1 MRISFVVVAS
11 SVLLACSTPPARQ
24 PEPGTPT
31 GGTTAEITAAD
42 MYARIAFLASDEL
55 RGRDTPS
62 PGLDTA
68 AAWIAREFERL
79 GLEPG
84 GENGTFFQRYP
95 FVIRTVNAEQSS
107 WGELRYG
114 QDFYVMPGTPL
125 TIEGEVVFVGGEL
138 SAAAPEAIRG
148 KVPMVFIGGQ
158 QNRDW
163 RTAVSSARNAAQF
176 AQARGLIIVLDPA
189 ISEGNVQQAAQAF
202 RRSTGASPLNSVAYV
217 RYEPARA
224 LLQAAGHDLDALRA
238 GTAVTSVLPA
248 TKVNI
253 AADVVEHRP
262 PNVAG
267 ILRGSDPTLRDTYI
281 VLSAHMDH
289 VGVGRPDASGDSIY
303 NGADDDASGTSAVLE
318 VAEALAA
325 GERPARSVMFLLVSG
340 EEKGLLGSRYF
351 SENPTI
357 PLDRIVANINIDM
370 IARNAPD
377 TVVAIGQ
384 EYSSLGPLMHD
395 IVRRHPELGLTASP
409 DLWPQERFFFRSD
422 HFNFAR
428 KEIPAIF
435 FFSGVH
441 EDYHRPSDEVEKI
454 DADKAARIA
463 RLAYYLTREVANA
476 AQAPQW
482 TEEGLREV
490 RALTR

>member
-1 MRISFVVVAS
+1 MRISLFVVATLVAS
-11 SVLLACSTPPARQ
+11 ACGSQGVPQQSTVAPA
-24 PEPGTPT
+24 PGDPAAT
-31 GGTTAEITAAD
+31 ITATD
-42 MYARIAFLASDEL
+42 IRNRIAFLASDEL

-79 GLEPG
+79 RLEPG

-95 FVIRTVNAEQSS
+95 FTVRTLT
-107 WGELRYG
+107 GEATWAGVRYAT
-114 QDFYVMPGTPL
+114 DFFVWPGTPL
-125 TIEGEVVFVGGEL
+125 DIQGEVALV
-138 SAAAPEAIRG
+138 RG
-148 KVPMVFIGGQ
+148 DINTTPAETMRGRVVAVAVPGRMD
-158 QNRDW
+158 RAW
-163 RTAVSSARNAAQF
+163 RTAVNSARNAAQL
-176 AQARGLIIVLDPA
+176 AGARGLIIVLDTLVT
-189 ISEGNVQQAAQAF
+189 EDDVRQAAANF
-202 RRSTGASPLNSVAYV
+202 TTTRTASPLTSVAFIRPQV
-217 RYEPARA
+217 MFRSSGPIDIRIPA
-224 LLQAAGHDLDALRA
+224 
-238 GTAVTSVLPA
+238 
-248 TKVNI
+248 N
-253 AADVVEHRP
+253 VVDHRP

-267 ILRGSDPTLRDTYI
+267 ILRGSDPALRDTYV

-318 VAEALAA
+318 IAEAMAA
-325 GERPARSVMFLLVSG
+325 LPQRPARSVMFLLVSG
-340 EEKGLLGSRYF
+340 EEKGLLGSRYY
-351 SENPTI
+351 SEHPTV
-357 PLDRIVANINIDM
+357 PAKSIVANINIDM
-370 IARNAPD
+370 IGRNAPD

-395 IVRRHPELGLTASP
+395 VVRTHPELGLTASK

-428 KEIPAIF
+428 LEIPAIF
-435 FFSGVH
+435 FFSGTH

-463 RLAYYLTREVANA
+463 RLAYYLTREIASRAEV
-476 AQAPQW
+476 PQW
-482 TEEGLREV
+482 TPEGLREV

>member
-1 MRISFVVVAS
+1 MSILRFVPV
-11 SVLLACSTPPARQ
+11 VLLLAACSGPVQQATVRPAV
-24 PEPGTPT
+24 TSDAAAT
-31 GGTTAEITAAD
+31 ITAAD
-42 MYARIAFLASDEL
+42 MRTRIGFLASDAL

-68 AAWIAREFERL
+68 AAYIAREFQRL

-95 FVIRTVNAEQSS
+95 YTIRTVNAGASKWSDLQFGKDYFV
-107 WGELRYG
+107 WA
-114 QDFYVMPGTPL
+114 GTPL
-125 TIEGEVVFVGGEL
+125 TIEGDLVFVDGAL
-138 SAAAPEAIRG
+138 ADAPAAAIRG
-148 KVPMVFIGGQ
+148 KVPVVEIVSVLD
-158 QNRDW
+158 RDG
-163 RTAVSSARNAAQF
+163 RAAVNSARNAAMLAGARGVIVVLDRATSESDV
-176 AQARGLIIVLDPA
+176 AQA
-189 ISEGNVQQAAQAF
+189 AA
-202 RRSTGASPLNSVAYV
+202 RYGRTSSASPIVSVAFV
-217 RYEPARA
+217 RAEK
-224 LLQAAGHDLDALRA
+224 AAALRA
-238 GTAVTSVLPA
+238 AGNV
-248 TKVNI
+248 KVEI
-253 AADVVEHRP
+253 AAEVLDHRP

-267 ILRGSDPTLRDTYI
+267 IVRGSDPALRDTYVVI
-281 VLSAHMDH
+281 SAHMDH

-318 VAEALAA
+318 IAEAMASLPVK
-325 GERPARSVMFLLVSG
+325 PARSVLFLLVSG
-340 EEKGLLGSRYF
+340 EEKGLLGSRYY
-351 SENPTI
+351 SEHPTV
-357 PLDRIVANINIDM
+357 PLSSIVANINIDM

-384 EYSSLGPLMHD
+384 DYSSLGPLTQQ
-395 IVRRHPELGLTASP
+395 ITRAHPELGLTAAR

-463 RLAYYLTREVANA
+463 RLAYYLTHEVASA
-476 AQAPQW
+476 SDAPRWTAQ
-482 TEEGLREV
+482 GLQEV
-490 RALTR
+490 RTLTR